1 MWNYPFTCFLTISLH
16 VTNSPINLPVFSIT
30 PCCFYLS
37 LVSNALIFHTTPIQS
52 PHSVPGAELIRG
64 FGEVRVEATD
74 YHTII
79 SCPAPHL
86 FYPVPIHI
94 PPLCKRWEMTS
105 PVLTTIIQKQ
115 QQHAGKRRPWGRHEN
130 NGNIVPHLNA
140 QHAGAETTSQCVCV
154 YVRLFRLYPEW
165 ISSVFFLI
173 MWQTFMTLLYHIC
186 QRSETQWK
194 VVSVQAGHKWEKV
207 PSSFLTLFFHI
218 QMMLR
223 RSLYMLAGNKLLSNS
238 HLPW

>member
-94 PPLCKRWEMTS
+94 APLCKRWEMTS

-154 YVRLFRLYPEW
+154 CQAFSFISWMDILCLFPHYVTNLYDLI
-165 ISSVFFLI
+165 ISYMSEVGDTMEGCFCSGRTQMGKGTIKLPDTVFPHTNDAEVEFI
-173 MWQTFMTLLYHIC
+173 Y
-186 QRSETQWK
+186 
-194 VVSVQAGHKWEKV
+194 AGRQQV
-207 PSSFLTLFFHI
+207 I
-218 QMMLR
+218 V
-223 RSLYMLAGNKLLSNS
+223 
-238 HLPW
+238 